1 MEIVYVKIGGELLN
15 EMKTGKVF
23 RPLDMSLELIAASG
37 EVGIRV
43 IVEIG
48 QIVLDGF

>member
-1 MEIVYVKIGGELLN
+1 MDFECQLN
-15 EMKTGKVF
+15 
-23 RPLDMSLELIAASG
+23 AASR

-48 QIVLDGF
+48 QRVLDGF

>member
-1 MEIVYVKIGGELLN
+1 MNFECQLN
-15 EMKTGKVF
+15 
-23 RPLDMSLELIAASG
+23 AASG
-37 EVGIRV
+37 EVRIRV